1 MSGHSSISLIPRKT
15 FFGNAEALNP
25 KLSPDG
31 RWLAWIAA
39 VDGVMNVWAAP
50 RDDLTKA
57 RPLTRQTDRPIFTHW
72 FARTNAHVLFL
83 KDKDGDE
90 NFNLWCVGTD
100 GSDARNLTPYPDVLA
115 HVVGFH
121 HEDPNLIAVSMNDRD
136 ARWHDLYI
144 VDIRTGERRL
154 VYENTT
160 EIARL
165 PSRQPAGPQACH
177 HHARQ
182 GARIGDL
189 EMDRRRFRGDH
200 VGRSRRRAGH
210 LPDAGQP
217 GR

>member
-25 KLSPDG
+25 RLSPDG

-121 HEDPNLIAVSMNDRD
+121 HEDPSLIAVSMNDRD

-160 EIARL
+160 EIAGYLLDSRL
-165 PSRQPAGPQACH
+165 VPRLATTTRGKGRGSAILKWT
-177 HHARQ
+177 
-182 GARIGDL
+182 GAAFEEIMSVEADDVLGTYPMQVNL
-189 EMDRRRFRGDH
+189 RR
-200 VGRSRRRAGH
+200 
-210 LPDAGQP
+210 
-217 GR
+217 